1 MKLAI
6 VLTKFPDSN
15 PFPIGVVDGSVIN
28 EKIQNIDKYLECIA
42 REKIKEFIE
51 KDPDFKE
58 VKFFISLYDTDCMDL
73 YETIEVC

>member
-6 VLTKFPDSN
+6 VITQFPDSN
-15 PFPIGVVDGSVIN
+15 PFTVAVVNDSGIN
-28 EKIQNIDKYLECIA
+28 EKIQDIDKYLECVA

-58 VKFFISLYDTDCMDL
+58 VKFFINLYDTDCMDL
-73 YETIEVC
+73 YETIEVY